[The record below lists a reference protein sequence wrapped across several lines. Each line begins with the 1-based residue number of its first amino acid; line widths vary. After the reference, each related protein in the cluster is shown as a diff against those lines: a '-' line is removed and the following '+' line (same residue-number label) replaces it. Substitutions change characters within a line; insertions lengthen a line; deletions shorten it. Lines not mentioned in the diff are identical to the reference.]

1 MSMWSSR
8 GSRNRILEE
17 PQKAF
22 WGPHFWSHF
31 GLIFGYYIKYVR
43 STWETWVEISLAHV
57 RSLTSSM
64 HIVNIVILHST
75 VIVIW
80 NFCCLYMWSIISFF
94 FFNQVRF
101 TPGVQFW
108 VDTFFFCK
116 WPDNKLDFAS
126 HKDSQPLDVK
136 SRLIASWCW
145 ERLRTGGEEG
155 VRG

>member
-57 RSLTSSM
+57 WSLTSSM

-94 FFNQVRF
+94 FFFNQVRF
-101 TPGVQFW
+101 TPGSKYGLTIEKSLNLLHHLNSSSISVCLSL
-108 VDTFFFCK
+108 TCIH
-116 WPDNKLDFAS
+116 DF
-126 HKDSQPLDVK
+126 KKNFQQIK
-136 SRLIASWCW
+136 KKKK
-145 ERLRTGGEEG
+145 RTLKIW
-155 VRG
+155 